1 MFVFLAR
8 KEKVM
13 GEVSWL
19 IGMWILLGL
28 LIGLIY
34 LILWGPNEI
43 DKTIPSS
50 EQPPVF
56 NMFGAYEGY
65 SVKVDSITPQKHKED
80 EAAKFEYNGKTYT
93 SKF

>member
-13 GEVSWL
+13 GAVACV
-19 IGMWILLGL
+19 
-28 LIGLIY
+28 IGLWIILGMFIGLTY
-34 LILWGPNEI
+34 SILWGPNKMDE
-43 DKTIPSS
+43 TIPPS

-65 SVKVDSITPQKHKED
+65 SVKVDSITPQKHKD
-80 EAAKFEYNGKTYT
+80 NEAAKFEYNGKIYT

>member
-13 GEVSWL
+13 GEVACV
-19 IGMWILLGL
+19 IGLWVLLGMF
-28 LIGLIY
+28 IGLTY
-34 LILWGPNEI
+34 LILCGPNKMDE
-43 DKTIPSS
+43 TIPPS

-56 NMFGAYEGY
+56 NIFGAYEGY